1 MTFKVYGPS
10 QASQDTTSKPAPK
23 KRGKKA
29 AGANDSVA
37 AGKQVI
43 IKKEDDEED
52 KEGVDAVVVSPTTT
66 SQSVPT
72 RYQFQDPF
80 RLVTMNNPLDTK
92 DARYYSHFIDQVASL
107 LLIYD
112 NNINVNPYRR
122 YFPEMARDS
131 PSMASAMQAL
141 GALHL
146 ANTSQGQQRIEHF
159 QQAMGQYGEVV
170 KSFRRR
176 YTEPN
181 TQLGLNDFATCLLLS
196 LFEMMDSQ
204 HDNWTIHLKGARE
217 IYKILFFQN
226 SADPNQEAQRLTEMN
241 HPLRHFLI
249 SLLSYLDVA
258 GACATSDGTVVEGSY
273 WLQYA
278 GGWEYNLGIPS
289 LSSNTPPNEQNL
301 VELRNCWSVM
311 MEIQAAISS
320 FGRAKHENQL
330 APAQQDVIYGDLL
343 NRLLNWRA
351 TAPECLQVLGG
362 LDDTSLEHY
371 PYVEI
376 LEYAGCI
383 EAYEKATVIYL
394 HKVAAANRP
403 DRQTEGPLLQMLA
416 SRILQLIGK
425 CANGVG
431 RLAALW
437 PLFTAGRETHDVT
450 EQAYVQQTMQEL
462 QRYGFKNVEKGLE
475 ELERVWFKRRMFPE
489 GWIETMDD
497 IRTSVLIP

>member
-1 MTFKVYGPS
+1 MITV
-10 QASQDTTSKPAPK
+10 
-23 KRGKKA
+23 
-29 AGANDSVA
+29 
-37 AGKQVI
+37 
-43 IKKEDDEED
+43 
-52 KEGVDAVVVSPTTT
+52 
-66 SQSVPT
+66 
-72 RYQFQDPF
+72 
-80 RLVTMNNPLDTK
+80 
-92 DARYYSHFIDQVASL
+92 
-107 LLIYD
+107 LI
-112 NNINVNPYRR
+112 
-122 YFPEMARDS
+122 E
-131 PSMASAMQAL
+131 Q
-141 GALHL
+141 
-146 ANTSQGQQRIEHF
+146 
-159 QQAMGQYGEVV
+159 
-170 KSFRRR
+170 
-176 YTEPN
+176 
-181 TQLGLNDFATCLLLS
+181 
-196 LFEMMDSQ
+196 MMDSQ

-462 QRYGFKNVEKGLE
+462 QRYGFKVSFFFFCCPL
-475 ELERVWFKRRMFPE
+475 
-489 GWIETMDD
+489 
-497 IRTSVLIP
+497 VLRSS